1 MKELLNKM
9 QIMETEMAAAERMS
23 DYWMKEDHFDE
34 EKAEE
39 YEAEADTIYEHLYRL
54 FEQAADRIV
63 SITTGQI
70 DKVTAMTMIRCKRS
84 EVERIF
90 S

>member
-9 QIMETEMAAAERMS
+9 QIMESEMAVAEQMS
-23 DYWMKEDHFDE
+23 DYWTEEDHFDE
-34 EKAEE
+34 EKAEK
-39 YEAEADTIYEHLYRL
+39 YEAEADEIYEHLYRL

-70 DKVTAMTMIRCKRS
+70 DKATAMTMIRCKRL

>member
-1 MKELLNKM
+1 MKDLLNKM
-9 QIMETEMAAAERMS
+9 KIMENEMMATEQMS
-23 DYWMKEDHFDE
+23 DYWMEENHFDE
-34 EKAEE
+34 EKAEK
-39 YEAEADTIYEHLYRL
+39 YEAEADAIYEHLYKL

-70 DKVTAMTMIRCKRS
+70 DKVTAMTMIRCRRS